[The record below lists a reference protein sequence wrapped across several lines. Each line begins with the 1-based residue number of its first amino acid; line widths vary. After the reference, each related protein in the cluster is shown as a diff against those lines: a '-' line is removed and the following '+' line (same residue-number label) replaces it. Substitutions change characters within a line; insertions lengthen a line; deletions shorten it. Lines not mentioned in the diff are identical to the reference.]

1 MARSSREVT
10 KIFKSYR
17 TPSIPGSFSSVQK
30 FRHALRDRLGI
41 DIQLGEL
48 KDILEKDFSNNK
60 KVVRGHTLTRC
71 PLHEPEGDARQP
83 KPAFPDR

>member
-10 KIFKSYR
+10 KILKSYR
-17 TPSIPGSFSSVQK
+17 TPSCPGSFSSVQK

-48 KDILEKDFSNNK
+48 KDILEKDLSYQMSKVRK
-60 KVVRGHTLTRC
+60 KIQISVALFQMV
-71 PLHEPEGDARQP
+71 
-83 KPAFPDR
+83 